1 MREKLTDGFAKRVT
15 PTPGKNDR
23 YFDMDKRAPRGFLLR
38 VTPAGARAWALQYRV
53 KSTSRQ
59 REISIGDVASWPIMA
74 ARERAAELRREID
87 AGGDPLGDLE
97 TKRAAP
103 TVAELAARFIEEA
116 LPSRAPRTREEYSA
130 MLASYILPTIGR
142 KKVAAVELADLER
155 LHRSVTN
162 EGKPRRANAVL
173 TIAHVLFEAAIRW
186 KMRTDNPAKRIERN
200 TEHPR
205 ERYLSGEE
213 IERLMTALDRW
224 QPTWPASVDAIRLLL
239 LTGARRGEVLGMAW
253 DHVDLDA
260 GVWSKPPAATK
271 QRRSHRV
278 PLSPEAVELLRGR
291 HAERD
296 GRVVSLRR
304 DDRVFRGEGRMEF
317 KLEHHWRVIR
327 AAAGIED
334 VRLHDLRHSYA
345 SLLVNQGYSL
355 PMIGALL
362 GHSEAATTN
371 RYVHLY
377 DKELREATASV
388 GKIVGGRSPK

>member
-1 MREKLTDGFAKRVT
+1 MQAKLTDGVAAKAG
-15 PTPGKNDR
+15 PGL
-23 YFDMDKRAPRGFLLR
+23 YFDNDKRSPRGFLLR
-38 VTPAGARAWALQYRV
+38 VTPAGSRAWCLNYRV
-53 KSTSRQ
+53 RDTG
-59 REISIGDVASWPIMA
+59 RERRLTIGDVSAWPIA
-74 ARERAAELRREID
+74 TARERASELRRMID
-87 AGGDPLGDLE
+87 AGGDPLGQME
-97 TKRAAP
+97 EKRSAP
-103 TVAELAARFIEEA
+103 TVADLAARFVEEA
-116 LPSRAPRTREEYSA
+116 LSSRAPRTQEEYRG
-130 MLASYILPTIGR
+130 MLTGYILPAIGK
-142 KKVAAVELADLER
+142 KKVAAVEIEDLER
-155 LHRSVTN
+155 LHRKITG
-162 EGKPRRANAVL
+162 EGKPRRANATL

-186 KMRTDNPAKRIERN
+186 RMRTDNPAKRIDRNPER
-200 TEHPR
+200 PR

-253 DHVDLDA
+253 EHVDLEA

-278 PLSPEAVELLRGR
+278 PLSPEAVELLRRR
-291 HAERD
+291 HAEHD

-362 GHSEAATTN
+362 GHSEPTTTN
-371 RYVHLY
+371 RYVHLF

-388 GKIVGGRSPK
+388 GKIVGSRSPK